1 MRQHEESEHL
11 IKVQKKLR
19 DNGVSNAVESVM
31 KIFDKER
38 ETSKRKGDR
47 LAVQIKEFRKDLRRL
62 YVELENR
69 NDSVHV

>member
-1 MRQHEESEHL
+1 
-11 IKVQKKLR
+11 
-19 DNGVSNAVESVM
+19 M